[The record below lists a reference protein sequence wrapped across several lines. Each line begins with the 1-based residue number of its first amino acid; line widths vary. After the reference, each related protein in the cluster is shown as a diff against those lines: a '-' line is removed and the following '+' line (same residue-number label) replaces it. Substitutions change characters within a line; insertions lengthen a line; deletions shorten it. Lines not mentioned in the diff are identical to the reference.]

1 MKKVVKFSMIALA
14 VSMVVGCASSSD
26 IEHLQSQ
33 IDTLKTSVA
42 QASSDAASAQS
53 AANDAASRAAAAE
66 SAANRAA
73 QYAEETARKLDGVFK
88 KSMMK

>member
-1 MKKVVKFSMIALA
+1 MKKLVKLSMVALVA
-14 VSMVVGCASSSD
+14 SLVVGCAGTSD
-26 IEHLQSQ
+26 IENLQSQ
-33 IDTLKTSVA
+33 IDGLKTSVA

-73 QYAEETARKLDGVFK
+73 QYAQDTNSKLDNMFK